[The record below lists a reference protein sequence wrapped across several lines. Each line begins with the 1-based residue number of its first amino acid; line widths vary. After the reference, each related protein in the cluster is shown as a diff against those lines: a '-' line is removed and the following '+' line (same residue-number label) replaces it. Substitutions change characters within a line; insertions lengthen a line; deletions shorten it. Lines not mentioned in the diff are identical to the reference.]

1 MRRLLRHRD
10 ARLLLTGEF
19 FSMFGDRAMLLVL
32 GIWVKSLT
40 GSSAAAGL
48 VFFVLGLPA
57 LAAPLAGLVVDRV
70 RRRVLMIWVDLFM
83 AAAVLSLLFVRGE
96 GQIWLI
102 YVVAALYGASFS
114 VFGSA
119 QSALLTV
126 MLPDELLAD
135 ANSAFQTVRE
145 GLRLIAPL
153 AGAALFA
160 AFGGGVVAVVDA
172 ATFAVSA
179 IALAALRVRETKRAP
194 VKDRPSFVA
203 EAAAGIRHIRR
214 TRPLRQIVL
223 TVAALLLVVGF
234 AETLI
239 FAVVDQGLHRSP
251 SFVGVLGAAQG
262 VGAVIGGLT
271 AAAMLRRVG
280 DGALVA
286 LGIGFFVLGDVGLAV
301 PNVAVVLLGVAV
313 AGLGISWIVVGFYTS
328 IQRRTPADIQGRVYS
343 AADMVVSAPQT
354 VSIALGAALSTV
366 LDFRVLVAIMA
377 GVSAVCGAYLLT
389 RRIPPLPSGTAERVP
404 GTDEALAVGGIPP
417 TPPA

>member
-1 MRRLLRHRD
+1 
-10 ARLLLTGEF
+10 
-19 FSMFGDRAMLLVL
+19 MFGDRAMLLVL

-48 VFFVLGLPA
+48 VFFA
-57 LAAPLAGLVVDRV
+57 LAFPLLGAPLAGVVVDRV
-70 RRRVLMIWVDLFM
+70 RRRRLMIVVDLFM
-83 AAAVLSLLFVRGE
+83 GLAVLSLLFVQGE

-102 YVVAALYGASFS
+102 YTVAALYGASFC

-135 ANSAFQTVRE
+135 ANSAFQTVKE

-160 AFGGGVVAVVDA
+160 AFGGGVVAAVDA
-172 ATFAVSA
+172 GTFLLSA
-179 IALAALRVRETKRAP
+179 GALAALRVAEPKQGLP
-194 VKDRPSFVA
+194 PQRPSFLA

-223 TVAALLLVVGF
+223 TVAALLLVLGF

-239 FAVVDQGLHRSP
+239 FAVVDRGLHRSP

-262 VGAVIGGLT
+262 VGAVVGGLT
-271 AAAMLRRVG
+271 AAILLRRLG
-280 DGALVA
+280 DGAAVA
-286 LGIGFFVLGDVGLAV
+286 LGIGFFVIGDGGFVVPSVPAV
-301 PNVAVVLLGVAV
+301 LVGVAF
-313 AGLGISWIVVGFYTS
+313 AGLGLSWIVVGFYTA
-328 IQRRTPADIQGRVYS
+328 IQRRTPADLQGRVYS
-343 AADMVVSAPQT
+343 AADTLISAPQT
-354 VSIALGAALSTV
+354 LSIAAGAALSTV
-366 LDFRVLVAIMA
+366 VDFRVLVAIMA
-377 GVSAVCGAYLLT
+377 AVSALCGAYLLT
-389 RRIPPLPSGTAERVP
+389 RRIPPLPAGNGERVP

-417 TPPA
+417 MPPG